1 MSNQGLEKLLSFYH
15 LNKNSNFTE
24 LHDFLLDTGI
34 IDSIMNEFYGY
45 ILKFDN
51 LVQVIENS
59 GRAVKDVKA
68 AQRRHWVN
76 TLKTGFDDSYEQR
89 VRRIGMSHVK
99 IDLTPE
105 WYIGGY
111 NQVQQVFLKEVES
124 LKNKGNGLFAKK
136 AKYSNEE
143 LQEFITTFLK
153 ITNIDM
159 SVSINVYIALS
170 NQKHDELMARQS
182 AIKDQLTVGIAEST
196 QATSDVSSAVNT
208 ILNENNSCQTLISN
222 SKSSLN
228 ELTESSRA
236 FNNDIEEIKN
246 ILNLIKDISTKTNL
260 LSLNA
265 SIEAARAGDAGKGF
279 AVVASEVKK
288 LADQTSSSVNDIAK
302 SLEKIVT
309 GSEQISTSIEEVDE
323 VTSNVVKSNTVVNEM
338 ISAQSAAI
346 EEITATMESL
356 DSIAKDEM

>member
-1 MSNQGLEKLLSFYH
+1 MSQQNLSKLLSFYH
-15 LNKNSNFTE
+15 LDQGRKFTE
-24 LHDFLLDTGI
+24 LHDFLVDTKI
-34 IDSIMNEFYGY
+34 IDSIMNEFYNY

-51 LVQVIENS
+51 LVHVLENS
-59 GRAVKDVKA
+59 GRSVENVKA
-68 AQRRHWVN
+68 AQRNHWIN
-76 TLKTGFDDSYEQR
+76 TLKAGFDDSYEQR
-89 VRRIGMSHVK
+89 VKRIGMSHVK
-99 IDLTPE
+99 VDLTPE

-111 NQVQQVFLKEVES
+111 NQVQQVFLKEVNA
-124 LKNKGNGLFAKK
+124 LMAKK
-136 AKYSNEE
+136 NTLFSKKKYQNEK
-143 LQEFITTFLK
+143 LQEFISTFFK

-159 SVSINVYIALS
+159 SVSISVYIALS

-222 SKSSLN
+222 SKDSLD
-228 ELTESSRA
+228 ELTHASKA
-236 FNNDIEEIKN
+236 FNNDIEEIRS
-246 ILNLIKDISTKTNL
+246 ILSLIKDISTKTNL

-288 LADQTSSSVNDIAK
+288 LADQTSSSVNDIAQ

-323 VTSNVVKSNTVVNEM
+323 VTSNVVRSNNVVNEM